1 MYTVTGMSYMREHN
15 LFIFLRSTHMCMY
28 VYTVLVI
35 HHVYR
40 YLINNI
46 AYISTFTQ
54 MFKFSLLNF

>member
-35 HHVYR
+35 QSRVQVFNKQY
-40 YLINNI
+40 
-46 AYISTFTQ
+46 
-54 MFKFSLLNF
+54 